1 MFDALSDRLDGI
13 FSKLRSRGRLTER
26 DVDEISREIRLALLE
41 ADVNVRVVKSFI
53 GRVKERAVGVEVS
66 KALDPGQQFIKIV
79 HEELVATLGGT
90 TGKLTMSPKPPT
102 VLMLAGLQGSGKTTA
117 AAKLARLLKSQGL
130 HPLLVGADL
139 QRPAAVEQLRVLAG
153 RVDVP
158 FYSEASDPVSV
169 ARGAIAEA
177 QRLGRNFVIVDTAGR
192 LQIDTELMD
201 ELRAID
207 AAIQPQNTLLVVDA
221 MTGQEAVNV
230 AEAFN
235 DAVGL
240 DGVIL
245 TKIDGDARGGAALSV
260 KEVVGKPILFAGT
273 GEKLDEFEPFHPD
286 RMASRILGMGDV
298 LTLIEKVEATFE
310 EDEKRKAEEL
320 LQSGRLTLEDF
331 LEQMQQIKRMGP
343 LQNVLG
349 MLPGMPKEVRN
360 AEIDDKDLGRI
371 EAIIRSMTPE
381 ERRHPELINGSRRM
395 RIAQGSGTSTNEI
408 NNLLKQFKQVQ
419 QMMKGMPGM
428 ARKMKGGKKGK
439 GKGKAKGPKMP
450 PGFPGGGRPGAL
462 PAGLPRPRIP
472 TAAFRAFRPGDLD
485 SPAVPR
491 RGVSFGSQD
500 PAHARR
506 EEEAADVS
514 RRGRRR
520 PQSPRRPIPRDP
532 RPVRTPPGAVARD
545 DRRRARAALVERRR
559 AADRER
565 GQAAADRRGVGR
577 VQGRERQGR
586 GVAARR

>member
-1 MFDALSDRLDGI
+1 VFDVLSDRLDGI

-53 GRVKERAVGVEVS
+53 GRVKERAIGVEVS

-79 HEELVATLGGT
+79 HDELVATLGGA
-90 TGKLTMSPKPPT
+90 TGKLAMSPKPPT

-158 FYSEASDPVSV
+158 FYSEATDPVSV
-169 ARGAIAEA
+169 ARGAIVEA
-177 QRLGRNFVIVDTAGR
+177 ARLGRNFVIIDTAGR

-207 AAIQPQNTLLVVDA
+207 AAVEPHNTLLVVDA

-273 GEKLDEFEPFHPD
+273 GEKLDEFEAFHPD

-298 LTLIEKVEATFE
+298 LTLIEKVESTFE
-310 EDEKRKAEEL
+310 DDERRRAEEL
-320 LQSGRLTLEDF
+320 LESGRLTLEDF

-360 AEIDDKDLGRI
+360 AEIDDKDIGRI

-381 ERRHPELINGSRRM
+381 ERRKPELINGSRRL
-395 RIAQGSGTSTNEI
+395 RIAQGSGTTTNEI
-408 NNLLKQFKQVQ
+408 NSLLKQFKQVQ
-419 QMMKGMPGM
+419 TMMKGMGGLT
-428 ARKMKGGKKGK
+428 RKAKAKGKKGK
-439 GKGKAKGPKMP
+439 GKSRGPKQP
-450 PGFPGGGRPGAL
+450 ASGLQGGGLQGGGLAGGLPTGGLPGGLPGFP
-462 PAGLPRPRIP
+462 PR
-472 TAAFRAFRPGDLD
+472 
-485 SPAVPR
+485 
-491 RGVSFGSQD
+491 
-500 PAHARR
+500 
-506 EEEAADVS
+506 
-514 RRGRRR
+514 
-520 PQSPRRPIPRDP
+520 
-532 RPVRTPPGAVARD
+532 
-545 DRRRARAALVERRR
+545 
-559 AADRER
+559 
-565 GQAAADRRGVGR
+565 
-577 VQGRERQGR
+577 
-586 GVAARR
+586 

>member
-1 MFDALSDRLDGI
+1 VFDSLTDRLDGI

-26 DVDEISREIRLALLE
+26 DVDEVSREIRLALLE
-41 ADVNVRVVKSFI
+41 ADVNVRVVKAFI
-53 GRVKERAVGVEVS
+53 GRVKERAVGTEVS
-66 KALDPGQQFIKIV
+66 AALDPGQQFIKIV
-79 HEELVATLGGT
+79 HEELVETLGGT

-158 FYSEASDPVSV
+158 FYSEPTDPVSV

-192 LQIDTELMD
+192 LQIDTDLMD

-207 AAIQPQNTLLVVDA
+207 AAVEPHNTLLVVDA

-260 KEVVGKPILFAGT
+260 KEVVGKPIMFAGT
-273 GEKLDEFEPFHPD
+273 GEKLDEFETFHPD

-310 EDEKRKAEEL
+310 EDEKLRAEEL
-320 LQSGRLTLEDF
+320 LESGRLTLEDF

-360 AEIDDKDLGRI
+360 AEIDDKDIGRI

-381 ERRHPELINGSRRM
+381 ERRKPELINGSRRM

-408 NNLLKQFKQVQ
+408 NSLLKQFKQVQ
-419 QMMKGMPGM
+419 TMMKGMPGM
-428 ARKMKGGKKGK
+428 TRKMKGKQKGKGKKGK
-439 GKGKAKGPKMP
+439 QKGPKLP
-450 PGFPGGGRPGAL
+450 SGLPGGLAGGLQGLQGAGRPGGLPGLDADGGLPGFP
-462 PAGLPRPRIP
+462 PR
-472 TAAFRAFRPGDLD
+472 
-485 SPAVPR
+485 
-491 RGVSFGSQD
+491 
-500 PAHARR
+500 
-506 EEEAADVS
+506 
-514 RRGRRR
+514 
-520 PQSPRRPIPRDP
+520 
-532 RPVRTPPGAVARD
+532 
-545 DRRRARAALVERRR
+545 
-559 AADRER
+559 
-565 GQAAADRRGVGR
+565 
-577 VQGRERQGR
+577 
-586 GVAARR
+586 